1 MTFQRFA
8 GIAAFAVA
16 VGGLAYSVA
25 FVVAVKADSGAA
37 ETIAALL
44 LLVGG
49 LLSTAVLA
57 GLYQRL
63 RAVEPGFALWG
74 LVLGA
79 LGVFGSAIHGGFD
92 LALRINPAVDT
103 PGIPNEVDPRG
114 LLTFGVTGLGLLVL
128 SWLIRRAGSGLPAGL
143 GGLGM
148 VLGILLVAIYVAR
161 LFILDTDNLFL
172 LGLAGV
178 TGVVIHPLWFI
189 WLGRSLRAR
198 AELVSS
204 SAPRGT

>member
-1 MTFQRFA
+1 
-8 GIAAFAVA
+8 
-16 VGGLAYSVA
+16 
-25 FVVAVKADSGAA
+25 
-37 ETIAALL
+37 
-44 LLVGG
+44 
-49 LLSTAVLA
+49 
-57 GLYQRL
+57 
-63 RAVEPGFALWG
+63 
-74 LVLGA
+74 VLGA
-79 LGVFGSAIHGGFD
+79 LGVIGSAIHGGFD

-189 WLGRSLRAR
+189 WLGRSLRAG

>member
-8 GIAAFAVA
+8 GGAAFAVA
-16 VGGLAYSVA
+16 AGGLTYSVA
-25 FVVAVKADSGAA
+25 FVVVVKTDVGVA

-44 LLVGG
+44 LLLGG
-49 LLSTAVLA
+49 LLGTAVLA

-63 RAVEPGFALWG
+63 RAAEPGFALWG
-74 LVLGA
+74 LLLGA
-79 LGVFGSAIHGGFD
+79 VGVIGSAIHGAFD
-92 LALRINPAVDT
+92 LALIVQDT
-103 PGIPNEVDPRG
+103 PDLPELPNDVDPRG

-128 SWLIRRAGSGLPAGL
+128 SWVIRRPGSGLPAGL

-148 VLGILLVAIYVAR
+148 VLGVLLVAIYVAR

-178 TGVVIHPLWFI
+178 TGVVIHPVWFV
-189 WLGRSLRAR
+189 WLGRSLRAG
-198 AELVSS
+198 AEQVSS
-204 SAPRGT
+204 STPRGT